1 MERYW
6 YHIAKEC
13 TAIRKNVLRVDLC
26 VFIDKEEA
34 FSNEDYLNSTI
45 KSILTSAI
53 INGLDIIG
61 VLSPDAPYVGLKA
74 KQMAQQQQ
82 MDLVVVSGQTYICS
96 GKEELYIYNLSKPVP
111 RNLSIDKACGYVHD
125 NNGFVLVTN
134 VNSKLA
140 PTLNRLQGSKFAPD
154 GVEIFNAKSGG
165 YRDVDIDFP
174 RFVNSGST
182 SANELDDS
190 NVFTL
195 IQRKTA
201 QEMGFLQGDE
211 GVDFTPKYLKPVSY
225 THLTLPTNREV

>member
-1 MERYW
+1 MERSW

-53 INGLDIIG
+53 INGLDIVGI
-61 VLSPDAPYVGLKA
+61 LSPDAPYVGLKA

-82 MDLVVVSGQTYICS
+82 MDLVVVSGQTYKCS
-96 GKEELYIYNLSKPVP
+96 GKEELYIYNLLKPVP
-111 RNLSIDKACGYVHD
+111 MNLSIDKACGYVHD
-125 NNGFVLVTN
+125 NNGFVLATN

-140 PTLNRLQGSKFAPD
+140 ITLNRLQGSKFAPD

-195 IQRKTA
+195 MQRKTA

-211 GVDFTPKYLKPVSY
+211 GVDFTPKYLKPQIGV
-225 THLTLPTNREV
+225 V

>member
-1 MERYW
+1 MERSW

-53 INGLDIIG
+53 INGLDIVGI
-61 VLSPDAPYVGLKA
+61 LSPDAPYVGLKA

-82 MDLVVVSGQTYICS
+82 MDLVVVSGQTYKCS
-96 GKEELYIYNLSKPVP
+96 GKEELYIYNLLKPVP
-111 RNLSIDKACGYVHD
+111 MNLSIDKACGYVHD
-125 NNGFVLVTN
+125 NNGFVLATN

-140 PTLNRLQGSKFAPD
+140 MTLNRLQGSKFAPD

-195 IQRKTA
+195 MQRKTA

-211 GVDFTPKYLKPVSY
+211 GVDFTPKYLKPQIGV
-225 THLTLPTNREV
+225 V

>member
-1 MERYW
+1 M
-6 YHIAKEC
+6 
-13 TAIRKNVLRVDLC
+13 C

-53 INGLDIIG
+53 INGLDIVGI
-61 VLSPDAPYVGLKA
+61 LSPDAPYVGLKA

-82 MDLVVVSGQTYICS
+82 MDLVVVSGQTYKCS
-96 GKEELYIYNLSKPVP
+96 GKEELYIYNLLKPVP
-111 RNLSIDKACGYVHD
+111 MNLSIDKACGHVHD
-125 NNGFVLVTN
+125 NNGFVLATN

-140 PTLNRLQGSKFAPD
+140 ITLNRLQGSKFAPD

-195 IQRKTA
+195 MQRKTA

-211 GVDFTPKYLKPVSY
+211 GVDFTPKYLKPQIGV
-225 THLTLPTNREV
+225 V

>member
-1 MERYW
+1 M
-6 YHIAKEC
+6 
-13 TAIRKNVLRVDLC
+13 C

-53 INGLDIIG
+53 INGLDIVGI
-61 VLSPDAPYVGLKA
+61 LSPDAPYVGLKA

-82 MDLVVVSGQTYICS
+82 MDLVVVSGQTYKCS
-96 GKEELYIYNLSKPVP
+96 GKEELYIYNLLKPVP
-111 RNLSIDKACGYVHD
+111 MNLSIDKACGYVHD
-125 NNGFVLVTN
+125 NNGFVLATN

-140 PTLNRLQGSKFAPD
+140 ITLNRLQGSKFAPD

-195 IQRKTA
+195 MQRKTA

-211 GVDFTPKYLKPVSY
+211 GVDFTPKYLKPQIGV
-225 THLTLPTNREV
+225 V

>member
-1 MERYW
+1 M
-6 YHIAKEC
+6 
-13 TAIRKNVLRVDLC
+13 C

-53 INGLDIIG
+53 INGLDIVGI
-61 VLSPDAPYVGLKA
+61 LSPDAPYVGLKA

-82 MDLVVVSGQTYICS
+82 MDLVVVSGQTYKCS

-111 RNLSIDKACGYVHD
+111 MNLSIDKACGYVHD
-125 NNGFVLVTN
+125 NNGFVLATN

-140 PTLNRLQGSKFAPD
+140 ITLNRLQGSKFAPD

-195 IQRKTA
+195 MQRKTA

-211 GVDFTPKYLKPVSY
+211 GVDFTPKYLKPQIGV
-225 THLTLPTNREV
+225 V

>member
-1 MERYW
+1 MERSW

-74 KQMAQQQQ
+74 KQMTQQQQ

-174 RFVNSGST
+174 RFVNSGAT

-195 IQRKTA
+195 MQRKTA

-211 GVDFTPKYLKPVSY
+211 GVDYTPKYLKPQTGVI
-225 THLTLPTNREV
+225 

>member
-1 MERYW
+1 MERSW

-53 INGLDIIG
+53 INGLDIVGI
-61 VLSPDAPYVGLKA
+61 LSPDAPYVGLKA

-82 MDLVVVSGQTYICS
+82 MDLVVVSGQTYKCS

-111 RNLSIDKACGYVHD
+111 MNLSIDKACGYVHD
-125 NNGFVLVTN
+125 NNGFVLATN

-140 PTLNRLQGSKFAPD
+140 VTLNRLQGSKFAPD
-154 GVEIFNAKSGG
+154 GVEIFNSKSGG

-195 IQRKTA
+195 MQRKTA

-211 GVDFTPKYLKPVSY
+211 GVDFTPKYLKPQIGV
-225 THLTLPTNREV
+225 V

>member
-1 MERYW
+1 MERSW

-53 INGLDIIG
+53 INGLDIVGI
-61 VLSPDAPYVGLKA
+61 LSPDAPYVGLKA

-82 MDLVVVSGQTYICS
+82 MDLVVVSGQTYKCS

-111 RNLSIDKACGYVHD
+111 MNLSIDKACGYVHD
-125 NNGFVLVTN
+125 NNGFVLATN

-140 PTLNRLQGSKFAPD
+140 ITLNRLQGSKFAPD

-195 IQRKTA
+195 MQRKTA

-211 GVDFTPKYLKPVSY
+211 GVDFTPKYLKPQIGV
-225 THLTLPTNREV
+225 V

>member
-1 MERYW
+1 MERSW

-13 TAIRKNVLRVDLC
+13 TALRKNVLRVDLC
-26 VFIDKEEA
+26 VFIDNEEA
-34 FSNEDYLNSTI
+34 FSNENYLNSTI
-45 KSILTSAI
+45 KSILTSGI

-61 VLSPDAPYVGLKA
+61 ILSPVTPIVGLRA

-82 MDLVVVSGQTYICS
+82 MDIVVVPGQTYICT
-96 GKEELYIYNLSKPVP
+96 GKEELYIYNLLKPVP
-111 RNLSIDKACGYVHD
+111 KNLSIDKACGYAHD
-125 NNGFVLVTN
+125 NNGFVLATN

-140 PTLNRLQGSKFAPD
+140 PILNRLQGSKFAPD

-174 RFVNSGST
+174 RFVNSGAT
-182 SANELDDS
+182 SASDLDDS

-201 QEMGFLQGDE
+201 QELGLVQGDE
-211 GVDFTPKYLKPVSY
+211 GVDYTPKYLNPNTGV
-225 THLTLPTNREV
+225 V

>member
-1 MERYW
+1 M
-6 YHIAKEC
+6 
-13 TAIRKNVLRVDLC
+13 C

-53 INGLDIIG
+53 INGLDIVGI
-61 VLSPDAPYVGLKA
+61 LSPDAPYVGLKA

-82 MDLVVVSGQTYICS
+82 MDLVVVSGQTYKCS
-96 GKEELYIYNLSKPVP
+96 GKEELYIYNLLKPVP
-111 RNLSIDKACGYVHD
+111 MNLSIDKACGYVHD
-125 NNGFVLVTN
+125 NNGFVLATN

-140 PTLNRLQGSKFAPD
+140 ITLNRLQGSKFAPD

-195 IQRKTA
+195 MQRKTA
-201 QEMGFLQGDE
+201 QEMEFLQGDE
-211 GVDFTPKYLKPVSY
+211 GVDFTPKYLKPQIGV
-225 THLTLPTNREV
+225 V

>member
-1 MERYW
+1 MERSW

-13 TAIRKNVLRVDLC
+13 TALRKNVLRADLC

-53 INGLDIIG
+53 INGLDIVGI
-61 VLSPDAPYVGLKA
+61 LSPDTPMVGVRA

-82 MDLVVVSGQTYICS
+82 MDIVVASGQTYICT
-96 GKEELYIYNLSKPVP
+96 GKEELYIYNLTKPVP
-111 RNLSIDKACGYVHD
+111 RNLSIDKACGFVHD
-125 NNGFVLVTN
+125 NNGFVLATN

-140 PTLNRLQGSKFAPD
+140 QTLNRLQGSKFAPD

-182 SANELDDS
+182 SANDLDNS

-195 IQRKTA
+195 LHREDA
-201 QEMGFLQGDE
+201 QEMGLIQGDE
-211 GVDFTPKYLKPVSY
+211 GVEYTPKYLKPQTGV
-225 THLTLPTNREV
+225 V